1 MEGNVPWHCKD
12 HKMSSAE
19 RTQQK
24 QSVAAIFPDTKDGN
38 KAFNVLEAAAAELK
52 SITVDRI
59 PFERLDF
66 GETEILDRF
75 YGANAA
81 VVDVT
86 ERSYQAAMFYQLGL
100 RESFGMKH
108 NVVTCVDQSAV
119 TGRRESVASDP
130 LSNISAIGVS
140 YVKAKSQHL
149 TALHAV
155 ARIVTLAYTCKVLLL
170 T

>member
-140 YVKAKSQHL
+140 NVKAKSQHL

-155 ARIVTLAYTCKVLLL
+155 ARIVTPTYTCKV
-170 T
+170 